1 MLVALLQWQS
11 QVAYVYRWCPA
22 QLEGDFSLF
31 RLDLRFKKS
40 TDGKK
45 TSFLFPI
52 VNIPNHTLHVLL
64 LTCLWSLTH
73 ANVPLYSVVVWSLGP
88 LAKPEREHNLYIFSI
103 YRGELRLKVYNKKK
117 SQQKCIPY
125 SSSNIFFSVFWI
137 RQPLASSLLLSS
149 QQWGCWLESTIF
161 SFSLFFCFNNR
172 TCLYIFNLHLDHN
185 THSEKHSS
193 DTCCVMEY
201 LCRAYEASRRIF
213 LNIKRAVNARCVLRL
228 RVLVSP
234 PHLWLCVCMFLHVNV
249 PCVLLCVCVC
259 VIDVPPVVRS
269 RVCVSV
275 PGVCECS

>member
-1 MLVALLQWQS
+1 MQVALLQWQS

-64 LTCLWSLTH
+64 LTCLWSLAH

-125 SSSNIFFSVFWI
+125 SSSNIFFGVLWI

-149 QQWGCWLESTIF
+149 QQWGLLTRKHNLQFF
-161 SFSLFFCFNNR
+161 SFFLF
-172 TCLYIFNLHLDHN
+172 
-185 THSEKHSS
+185 
-193 DTCCVMEY
+193 
-201 LCRAYEASRRIF
+201 
-213 LNIKRAVNARCVLRL
+213 
-228 RVLVSP
+228 
-234 PHLWLCVCMFLHVNV
+234 
-249 PCVLLCVCVC
+249 
-259 VIDVPPVVRS
+259 
-269 RVCVSV
+269 
-275 PGVCECS
+275 